1 MYYTFLLAKF
11 LASSLPRSG
20 AYAVAKFFALIHYC
34 FSSKDR
40 EAVRFNLSFILS
52 DPQEIKKYSKQ
63 VFINFAYYL
72 TDFFRYS
79 KLNHK
84 FIKKYVK
91 VSGLEHLQWAKSQN
105 MPTICLSAHLGNY
118 ELAGAVS
125 SLLGYP
131 VAAVALTHKDKRAN
145 ELFDKQRRRV
155 GMKVIAPG
163 NTIRNCLS
171 SLKEGDLLALLGDR
185 DFAKSG
191 YKLNFFSHKTNVPR
205 GVGYFALKSKACI
218 IPGFLIRENKYY
230 YNFRFEEPLCY
241 EDFKNLSEEEIM
253 IKCIPIME
261 RYIRK
266 YPDQWYIFTKFWD
279 DAQAERGEEKE
290 VGRGK

>member
-1 MYYTFLLAKF
+1 
-11 LASSLPRSG
+11 
-20 AYAVAKFFALIHYC
+20 
-34 FSSKDR
+34 
-40 EAVRFNLSFILS
+40 
-52 DPQEIKKYSKQ
+52 
-63 VFINFAYYL
+63 
-72 TDFFRYS
+72 
-79 KLNHK
+79 
-84 FIKKYVK
+84 
-91 VSGLEHLQWAKSQN
+91 
-105 MPTICLSAHLGNY
+105 
-118 ELAGAVS
+118 
-125 SLLGYP
+125 
-131 VAAVALTHKDKRAN
+131 
-145 ELFDKQRRRV
+145 
-155 GMKVIAPG
+155 
-163 NTIRNCLS
+163 RNCLS